1 MRLESVL
8 PPRVPLRRCLVVDD
22 SPVSRDLFRSALRRI
37 PGVRVTLA
45 SDGAEAL
52 RALSRERFDLVLA
65 DLDTPVL
72 GALGIT
78 AHLRECERDPARRV
92 PVVVVAAG
100 REEDLRP
107 YARELGVSAW
117 MRRPVQAATLQRV
130 ARGLLN
136 IP

>member
-8 PPRVPLRRCLVVDD
+8 PPRVPVRRCLVVDD

-45 SDGAEAL
+45 ADGAEAL

-65 DLDTPVL
+65 DLDAPVL
-72 GALGIT
+72 GAL
-78 AHLRECERDPARRV
+78 ALSARLSGGESGRSV